1 MSDKLMLEKDME
13 ELIAR
18 YSQEFFPRKKLI
30 LMDRQRNFPGVGRFD
45 LMFLDEYN
53 TNILMELKAR
63 TAKYE
68 DASQLAKYLDA
79 MNALGEKNILMWLVA
94 PQIPNSV
101 REFLDRIG
109 IEYTEIHIS
118 EYKRIANKYD
128 YNFQSEI
135 TKESNQIVPR
145 QISSP
150 KINNNKSRESFRS
163 NYNSIIQSKYRA
175 TRDNLNHTFENGY
188 DFLCQVERN
197 DNDIWLGTAKNAHL
211 YLRNNYLAYIVLES
225 DNLIFRGRFNNQIY
239 SGTIDKSKS
248 MFSENFRNLILNL
261 DGFKNGWA
269 IQSGEK
275 FIFRNNTPKAF
286 FKDLFDYISKLK
298 LE

>member
-1 MSDKLMLEKDME
+1 MLEKDME

-18 YSQEFFPRKKLI
+18 YSQEFFPRKKFI
-30 LMDRQRNFPGVGRFD
+30 LKDRQRNFPGVGRFD
-45 LMFLDEYN
+45 LMFLDEYD

-79 MNALGEKNILMWLVA
+79 MNVLGEKNILMWLVA

-118 EYKRIANKYD
+118 EYKRIANKYN
-128 YNFQSEI
+128 YNFQSDI
-135 TKESNQIVPR
+135 AKESSPNIPK
-145 QISSP
+145 QISYP

-163 NYNSIIQSKYRA
+163 NYNSIIQAKYRA
-175 TRDNLNHTFENGY
+175 TRDNLIHTFETGY

-197 DNDIWLGTAKNAHL
+197 DNDIWVGTSTNAHL
-211 YLRNNYLAYIVLES
+211 YLRNNYLAYIVLDS
-225 DNLIFRGRFNNQIY
+225 DKLIFRGRFNNQIY

-261 DGFKNGWA
+261 NGFKNGWA
-269 IQSGEK
+269 IQSGER
-275 FIFRNNTPKAF
+275 FIFRSNTPKEF

-298 LE
+298 LD